1 MVLRKAEFTV
11 INELWFDANEN
22 GNFEDNEKVISHNT
36 QVSQPKPTLSVSVLT
51 NLR

>member
-1 MVLRKAEFTV
+1 MVLRKTEFTV

-36 QVSQPKPTLSVSVLT
+36 QVSQQTLSV
-51 NLR
+51 